1 MRYLISN
8 GDLNV
13 PTYMMVVDIGTR
25 DARFASLDDAV
36 IEFVNETGLPNA
48 DEVVVNP
55 VGEPG
60 DV

>member
-1 MRYLISN
+1 MRVLISN

-13 PTYMMVVDIGTR
+13 LTPMMVVDIGTR
-25 DARFASLDDAV
+25 DARFPSVDAAV
-36 IEFVNETGLPNA
+36 AFFAVETGTPV